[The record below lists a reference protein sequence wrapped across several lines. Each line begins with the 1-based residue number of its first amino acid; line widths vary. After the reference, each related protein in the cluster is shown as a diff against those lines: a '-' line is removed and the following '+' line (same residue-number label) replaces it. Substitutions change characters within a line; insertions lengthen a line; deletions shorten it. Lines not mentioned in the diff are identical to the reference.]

1 MAEVEAER
9 QTKIGKE
16 VKGTYGMAKKGLLGH

>member
-1 MAEVEAER
+1 MAER

-16 VKGTYGMAKKGLLGH
+16 VTMRQRKRFLELDQ